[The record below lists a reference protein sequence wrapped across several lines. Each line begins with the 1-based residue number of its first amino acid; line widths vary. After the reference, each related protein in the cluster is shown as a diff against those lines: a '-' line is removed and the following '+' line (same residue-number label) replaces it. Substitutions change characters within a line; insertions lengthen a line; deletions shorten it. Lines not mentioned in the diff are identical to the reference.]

1 MNIDAACFE
10 KFAMIL
16 VGTSVAGAGV
26 AGVALPNGV
35 IESLVGGFGLWAK
48 AKQDANVTAT
58 QVVRRMTTELQR
70 EWQTWGALSSH
81 ANEGIRANALAS
93 FQEVVPL
100 CALLPQDVV
109 GQRLSPEGVAA
120 LFLAKAAQVL
130 PSVYANPDPRNPETH
145 LARQFLLRITTR
157 AYAHLV
163 AEPGYIAQIAP
174 ALWQATLEVQ
184 ARIEAK
190 VDLLVEQLPDTIRQ
204 LGLAMGTVIGIAK
217 VFAADVEDFETAL
230 RELTRAVG
238 IAARFERQGS
248 LPAQTGDQITAV
260 MAEVARLNR
269 SQNFAEA
276 ATVIADS
283 YERIEAE
290 RARLIEVGLEQA
302 VLSRNAPDAAKWAL
316 YKVKLTAQVPDLF
329 DALRDEQDRW
339 YVTGR
344 DKGLAFDLQV
354 AIAIAQA
361 SCNMA
366 TSPDQRGMA
375 LNNLGNTRCILGER
389 ETGTARLMEA
399 VAAYHAA
406 LQECTRDRA
415 PLDWA
420 MIQNNLGNALC
431 IIGKRE
437 TGTARLMEAVAAY
450 HAALQECTRD
460 LVPLDWAATQNNL
473 GTALQTL
480 GERETGTTRLMEAV
494 AAYHAALQERTRDRV
509 PLDWAM
515 TQNNLGNTLCT
526 FGERETGTARLMEA
540 VAAYHA
546 ALQGRTRDR
555 VPLDWAATQNN
566 LGTSLQTLGERETGT
581 KRLLE
586 SVAAYHAALQV
597 FTRDRVPLDWAATQ
611 NNLGTS
617 LQTLGARETGTARLL
632 ESVAAYHAALQER
645 TRDRV
650 PLDWAMTQMN
660 LGTALRILGERET
673 GTIPLLESVA
683 AYHAALQEYTRDRVP
698 LNWAGSRGNLGW
710 AMVTLAHRTN
720 DLTMARQALAQ
731 LVEAET
737 LLREGG
743 HLQGAESFALR
754 IPGAQAVIDRLSSPG
769 KPA

>member
-58 QVVRRMTTELQR
+58 KVVRRMTTELQR

-93 FQEVVPL
+93 FQEVIPL

-109 GQRLSPEGVAA
+109 GRRLSPEGVAA

-130 PSVYANPDPRNPETH
+130 PSVYANPDPRNTETH

-190 VDLLVEQLPDTIRQ
+190 VDLLVEQLRDTSRQ

-248 LPAQTGDQITAV
+248 LPAHTGDQITAV

-316 YKVKLTAQVPDLF
+316 HKVKLTAQVPDLF

-339 YVTGR
+339 YVSGR

-354 AIAIAQA
+354 AIAIAQ
-361 SCNMA
+361 SSRDMA
-366 TSPDQRGMA
+366 TSPDQRGVA
-375 LNNLGNTRCILGER
+375 LNDLGTALQILGERETGIARLMETVAAYHEALQERTRDRVPLSWAMTQNNLGAALQTLGER

-399 VAAYHAA
+399 VAAYHEA
-406 LQECTRDRA
+406 LQVGTRDRV
-415 PLDWA
+415 PLSWA
-420 MIQNNLGNALC
+420 MMQNNLGTALHTL
-431 IIGKRE
+431 GARE
-437 TGTARLMEAVAAY
+437 TGTARLMDAVAAFHAALQERTRDRVPLEWAATQNNLGNALQSLGERETGTARLLEAVAAY
-450 HAALQECTRD
+450 HAALQEYTRER
-460 LVPLDWAATQNNL
+460 VPLNWAGTQNNL

-480 GERETGTTRLMEAV
+480 GERETGTARLLEAV
-494 AAYHAALQERTRDRV
+494 AAYHAALQERTRDLV
-509 PLDWAM
+509 PLDWA
-515 TQNNLGNTLCT
+515 
-526 FGERETGTARLMEA
+526 
-540 VAAYHA
+540 
-546 ALQGRTRDR
+546 
-555 VPLDWAATQNN
+555 
-566 LGTSLQTLGERETGT
+566 
-581 KRLLE
+581 
-586 SVAAYHAALQV
+586 
-597 FTRDRVPLDWAATQ
+597 
-611 NNLGTS
+611 
-617 LQTLGARETGTARLL
+617 
-632 ESVAAYHAALQER
+632 
-645 TRDRV
+645 
-650 PLDWAMTQMN
+650 
-660 LGTALRILGERET
+660 
-673 GTIPLLESVA
+673 
-683 AYHAALQEYTRDRVP
+683 
-698 LNWAGSRGNLGW
+698 GSWGNLGC
-710 AMVTLAHRTN
+710 AMVALAHRTN

-743 HLQGAESFALR
+743 HLQGAETLACQ
-754 IPGAQAVIDRLSSPG
+754 IPDAQAVIDRLSSPG
-769 KPA
+769 KSGPDPNSFHKLHTR